1 MARVKNGAVTKAR
14 HKKVLKEAKGYFG
27 SKHRL
32 YKSAKEQLMHSGQYA
47 FRDRKQKKR
56 DFRKLWITRIN
67 AACRQNDISYSRF
80 IEGLTKA
87 GVEVNRKMLSEIAI
101 NDPKAFT
108 ELVKVA
114 KDGKAG
120 KVKPA
125 SEVVGKEVTI
135 GAKKA
140 AKKVEEKKAPA
151 KKETAKKES
160 VKKETTKKVEKKETK
175 KEAVDYSKMTVAELK
190 AVAAKKKIAVTGM
203 KKAEIIAALEK

>member
-14 HKKVLKEAKGYFG
+14 HKKVLKQAKGYFG

-32 YKSAKEQLMHSGQYA
+32 YKTAKEQLMHSGQYA

-56 DFRKLWITRIN
+56 EFRKLWITRIN

-108 ELVKVA
+108 DLVKVA

-120 KVKPA
+120 KIKPA
-125 SEVVGKEVTI
+125 TEVSGTEVTV
-135 GAKKA
+135 GATKTTKK
-140 AKKVEEKKAPA
+140 EA
-151 KKETAKKES
+151 KKE
-160 VKKETTKKVEKKETK
+160 VKKETTSKD
-175 KEAVDYSKMTVAELK
+175 VDYSSMKVAELK
-190 AVAAKKKIAVTGM
+190 EIAAEKNIDVTGM
-203 KKAEIIAALEK
+203 KKADIVEALTK

>member
-14 HKKVLKEAKGYFG
+14 HKKVLKAAKGYFG

-101 NDPKAFT
+101 NDPKMFS
-108 ELVKVA
+108 EFVKVA

-120 KVKPA
+120 KITK
-125 SEVVGKEVTI
+125 STEVIGREVTI
-135 GAKKA
+135 NGTKATKKI
-140 AKKVEEKKAPA
+140 EEKK
-151 KKETAKKES
+151 T
-160 VKKETTKKVEKKETK
+160 VKKETK
-175 KEAVDYSKMTVAELK
+175 KEEAVDYSKMTVAELK
-190 AVAAKKKIAVTGM
+190 EVAASKNISVAGL
-203 KKAEIIAALEK
+203 KKAEIIEALTK

>member
-1 MARVKNGAVTKAR
+1 MTRVKNSVTTKAR
-14 HKKVLKEAKGYFG
+14 HKKVLKAAKGYFG

-32 YKSAKEQLMHSGQYA
+32 YKTAKEQLMHSGQYA

-67 AACRQNDISYSRF
+67 AACRLNDISYSRF
-80 IEGLTKA
+80 IEGLNKA

-101 NDPKAFT
+101 NDAKAFS

-120 KVKPA
+120 KVKA
-125 SEVVGKEVTI
+125 ATEVTGSEVTI
-135 GAKKA
+135 GGKKA
-140 AKKVEEKKAPA
+140 AAKKETKKAEVKEEKKTTTKKAPA
-151 KKETAKKES
+151 KKEAKA
-160 VKKETTKKVEKKETK
+160 EK
-175 KEAVDYSKMTVAELK
+175 VDYSKMTVAELK
-190 AVAAKKKIAVTGM
+190 EVAAKKKISVTGM

>member
-1 MARVKNGAVTKAR
+1 MARVKGGTVAR
-14 HKKVLKEAKGYFG
+14 ARRKKTLKEASGYFG

-32 YKSAKEQLMHSGQYA
+32 YKTAKEQLLHSGVYA
-47 FRDRKQKKR
+47 YRDRRQKKR

-87 GVEVNRKMLSEIAI
+87 GVEINRKMLSEIAI

-120 KVKPA
+120 KIKPA
-125 SEVVGKEVTI
+125 TEVAGNEVTV
-135 GAKKA
+135 GTAKKA
-140 AKKVEEKKAPA
+140 TATKKAEVKEDKKEEK
-151 KKETAKKES
+151 
-160 VKKETTKKVEKKETK
+160 
-175 KEAVDYSKMTVAELK
+175 VDYSAMKVAELK
-190 AVAAKKKIAVTGM
+190 EIAASKNIDVTGM
-203 KKAEIIAALEK
+203 KKADIVAALEK